1 MRALAALMMLS
12 CADNKYSV
20 TAVFSNSDND
30 GKMVY
35 LMNYDNGATVDSAV
49 VTNKC
54 VHFEGVVDTPY
65 VARLAMQKGRMQF
78 VVEPGEITIDT
89 LGVAS
94 GTPSNVALEA
104 MSAELKTVLT
114 DTTLKGAAQME
125 AYLNVLD
132 KAYEANK
139 ENPVGYYA
147 FVQGMFYKYENKAQ
161 LDSALA
167 LAPANYKE
175 YTRIAKQVKA
185 FNQLELTAE
194 GKMFTDFTVES
205 TGEKLS
211 DYVGKGN
218 YVLVDFWASWCGP
231 CKREIPNLV
240 KILKKHQDKGL
251 TVLGV
256 AVWDKVEDTKQA
268 IETFKIEWPVMLDA
282 QTGPTDLYGISGIP
296 HIILFAP
303 DGTIVS
309 RGLQGEELAA
319 AVDAE
324 FEKK

>member
-1 MRALAALMMLS
+1 
-12 CADNKYSV
+12 
-20 TAVFSNSDND
+20 
-30 GKMVY
+30 
-35 LMNYDNGATVDSAV
+35 
-49 VTNKC
+49 
-54 VHFEGVVDTPY
+54 
-65 VARLAMQKGRMQF
+65 
-78 VVEPGEITIDT
+78 
-89 LGVAS
+89 
-94 GTPSNVALEA
+94 
-104 MSAELKTVLT
+104 
-114 DTTLKGAAQME
+114 
-125 AYLNVLD
+125 
-132 KAYEANK
+132 
-139 ENPVGYYA
+139 
-147 FVQGMFYKYENKAQ
+147 MFYKYENKAQ

-309 RGLQGEELAA
+309 RGLQGGELAA

-324 FEKK
+324 MEKK